1 MPIVIVSFGSLAGLG
16 SVLASFAIGL
26 PIWAAAMLFSLVAAF
41 GSLLLAVAVY
51 FCRLR
56 HE

>member
-26 PIWAAAMLFSLVAAF
+26 PIWAAAMLFPLVAAF